1 MNINNFIA
9 KQLSNPSGIGG
20 KLVFSVMNR
29 QNRPLYEDVIRL
41 LSPSDSDNILDVG
54 CGNGNVLNMLASC
67 SGCTLAG
74 VDFSE
79 SAIKSAL
86 SRNRKFVNSGRMNL
100 VCQDM
105 SSLPF
110 PDSSFDK
117 VYSINTVYFWNNLD
131 DTLTEIRRVLKP
143 NGLFLNALFTNE
155 TLDKIPFTQ
164 IGYTRYMPE
173 ELIGAGKN
181 TGFASSIVPV
191 FKGKAYCVA
200 YHKED

>member
-1 MNINNFIA
+1 MSINRFIA
-9 KQLSNPSGIGG
+9 KQLSNPSGISG
-20 KLVFSVMNR
+20 KLVFSIMNR
-29 QNRPLYEDVIRL
+29 QNRQLYEDVVHL
-41 LSPSDSDNILDVG
+41 LSPAESDNILDIG
-54 CGNGNVLNMLASC
+54 CGNGNVLNMLANRSD
-67 SGCTLAG
+67 CTLAG

-86 SRNRKFVNSGRMNL
+86 SRNQKFVNNGRMNL
-100 VCQDM
+100 ACQDM
-105 SSLPF
+105 SRLPF

-117 VYSINTVYFWNNLD
+117 VYSINTVYFWDNLD

-164 IGYTRYMPE
+164 IGYTRYTPE
-173 ELIGAGKN
+173 ELIDAGEN
-181 TGFASSIVPV
+181 TGFVGNIVPL
-191 FKGKAYCVA
+191 FNGKAYCVV